1 MTISAGNGPHIQSPS
16 NPLGPLGTT
25 SANQNPDSAPSL
37 FLHGTG
43 GALDP
48 RAAYTYGGAAGENK
62 CYGWAGGG
70 FGLQCID
77 QVPSAISA
85 VNIAASQSPG
95 AGAITL
101 VSTSGAGI
109 TVGVSIQRGDTLA
122 TVTGLLAIDGAMG
135 AVAFSQSGNV
145 NIWDPTK
152 AISRAVR
159 ITSGGND
166 SAITFT
172 VTGYDLYG
180 FPMSEAITGANAGIA
195 TGKKAFKYISG
206 VTHTGSVAT
215 TITIGTSDIIGLPIR
230 ADRFAYCGIFLGNTL
245 ITASTGFTAAVT
257 TSPATTTT
265 GDIRGTYALQTPSD
279 GTERLQLFVTPSVAN
294 LGAVSAT
301 QTYTTGLLGVAQNL
315 ATTNG

>member
-1 MTISAGNGPHIQSPS
+1 MTITANRGPYIQAGA
-16 NPLGPLGTT
+16 NPLGVFGAGV
-25 SANQNPDSAPSL
+25 ANQNPDSAPSL
-37 FLHGTG
+37 FLHGTS

-48 RAAYTYGGAAGENK
+48 RAAFTYGGAAGESV
-62 CYGWAGGG
+62 CYGWAAGGSG
-70 FGLQCID
+70 MQCID
-77 QVPSAISA
+77 QVPSAIA
-85 VNIAASQSPG
+85 DNNIAASQSPG

-101 VSTSGAGI
+101 VSASGAGI
-109 TVGVSIQRGDTLA
+109 TVGASVMRGDTRA
-122 TVTGLLAIDGAMG
+122 TVTGLLAIDTAMG

-152 AISRAVR
+152 AISRAAR

-166 SAITFT
+166 SGITFT

-195 TGKKAFKYISG
+195 AGKKAFKYISA

-215 TITIGTSDIIGLPIR
+215 TVKVGTSDVIGLPIR
-230 ADRFAYCGIFLGNTL
+230 ADRFAYTLIFVNNTL

-279 GTERLQLFVTPSVAN
+279 GTIRLQMFIVSSVAN

-301 QTYTTGLLGVAQNL
+301 QSYITGLVGVAQNL